1 MHMVEEGM
9 WWRRACGG
17 GGHVVEEGVWWRR
30 ACGRGGHVACGGGG
44 HVVEESM
51 ERRNHSQY
59 VSGVECIGLLRRNTW
74 SKYSV
79 YLTVNYT
86 GIVSNP
92 PTLVHIYVHIYIIS
106 LMLPSYIK

>member
-1 MHMVEEGM
+1 MVEEGM

-17 GGHVVEEGVWWRR
+17 GGRVVEEGMWSRR
-30 ACGRGGHVACGGGG
+30 ACGGGG

-86 GIVSNP
+86 GIVSYP
-92 PTLVHIYVHIYIIS
+92 PTLVHIYVHIYI
-106 LMLPSYIK
+106 